1 MVPHPHVANP
11 NRADLFGVDLSD
23 RGPVYTQGFTHAN
36 PVPSAYRVGPFVFS
50 SVITGR
56 SQRDRS
62 LPGTLEEQAAAM
74 AGALCAVIEGAG
86 GTPDDVVHVTV
97 WLADLGRKDVL
108 NREWVALF
116 PDPAKRPARH
126 VLAGVLEGGK
136 LIECE
141 FVAVLT
147 S

>member
-1 MVPHPHVANP
+1 MVLDPHCANP

-23 RGPVYTQGFTHAN
+23 RGPVYAEGFSHAN
-36 PVPSAYRVGPFVFS
+36 PVPGAYRVGPFVFS
-50 SVITGR
+50 GVITGR
-56 SQRDRS
+56 DQRDRS
-62 LPGTLEEQAAAM
+62 MPGTLGEQAAAM
-74 AGALCAVIEGAG
+74 FAALRAVVEAAG
-86 GTPDDVVHVTV
+86 GTPDDVVKVTV

-116 PDPAKRPARH
+116 PDAARRPTRH
-126 VLAGVLEGGK
+126 ALQGALEGGK